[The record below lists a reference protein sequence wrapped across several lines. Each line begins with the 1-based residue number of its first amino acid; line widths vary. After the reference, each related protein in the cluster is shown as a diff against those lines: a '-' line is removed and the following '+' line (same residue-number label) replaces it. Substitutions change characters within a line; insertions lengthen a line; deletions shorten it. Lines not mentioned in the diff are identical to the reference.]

1 MSIITIKGLTMKNKQ
16 AYPKY
21 LDALLAKTFYP
32 DTSREF
38 REASNYLEQINK
50 KIDQAEKG
58 NSKTSGIRK

>member
-1 MSIITIKGLTMKNKQ
+1 MKNKQ